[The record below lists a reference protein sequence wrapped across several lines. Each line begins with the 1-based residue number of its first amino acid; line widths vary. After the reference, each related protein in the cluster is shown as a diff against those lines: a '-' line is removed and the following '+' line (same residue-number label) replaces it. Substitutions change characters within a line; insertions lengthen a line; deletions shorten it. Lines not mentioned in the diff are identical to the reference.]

1 MGSQVK
7 IIRRWN
13 DVALIEEKI
22 YVLSPYL
29 TIETAYLITSCRI
42 LGGEYFNTLQ
52 SASKKFE
59 AEAMKSGGCF
69 AET

>member
-1 MGSQVK
+1 M
-7 IIRRWN
+7 
-13 DVALIEEKI
+13 IEEKI
-22 YVLSPYL
+22 YVLRPYL

-42 LGGEYFNTLQ
+42 LGGEYFNTLR

-59 AEAMKSGGCF
+59 AEAVKSGGSI

>member
-22 YVLSPYL
+22 YVLRPYL

-42 LGGEYFNTLQ
+42 LGGEYFNTLR

-59 AEAMKSGGCF
+59 AEAVKSGGSI

>member
-7 IIRRWN
+7 IIKTWN

-22 YVLSPYL
+22 YVVSPYL

-42 LGGEYFNTLQ
+42 LGGEYFDTLR
-52 SASKKFE
+52 AAIKKFE
-59 AEAMKSGGCF
+59 AEAVKSGGHF
-69 AET
+69 AEA